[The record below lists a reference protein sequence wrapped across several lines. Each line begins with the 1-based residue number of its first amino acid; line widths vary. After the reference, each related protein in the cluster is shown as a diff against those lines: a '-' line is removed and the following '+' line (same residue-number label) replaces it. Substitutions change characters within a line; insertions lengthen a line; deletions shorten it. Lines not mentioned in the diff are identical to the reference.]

1 MKWIIDNWSLLVVL
15 AVVICLIAFYIRKFT
30 KMPTDEQIRKIKE
43 WLLYAVVMAEK
54 ELGSGTGQIKL
65 RYVYN
70 MFMEK
75 FPSFVP
81 IVPFELFSI
90 WVDEALK
97 KMRKMLESN
106 KNLAEYVGILDGNES
121 SDL

>member
-1 MKWIIDNWSLLVVL
+1 MKWFIDNWSLLVVL
-15 AVVICLIAFYIRKFT
+15 AAVVCWVVLFIKKFT
-30 KMPTDEQIRKIKE
+30 KLPSEEQIRKIKE

-75 FPSFVP
+75 FPSFVH
-81 IVPFELFSI
+81 VVSFELFSM

-97 KMRKMLESN
+97 RMRPLLETN
-106 KNLAEYVGILDGNES
+106 KDLAGYVGILDGN
-121 SDL
+121 